1 MLSPQVHCSIPSS
14 RPRALATALL
24 TLGPIAAAAAQ
35 TAAGPIDDCGQLV
48 QGATC
53 VLVEVGG
60 GRYVLTDFYGYR
72 VGDAVRVVGEIDPD
86 CITICADADG
96 CIRGAV
102 LYDPAQFPCGQP
114 LPNLAADICTGV
126 ASGLTF
132 PALGLLLFAPRSWRR
147 KHT

>member
-1 MLSPQVHCSIPSS
+1 MLNPQVRRSTSS
-14 RPRALATALL
+14 LCQRALATALL
-24 TLGPIAAAAAQ
+24 ALAPSTVASAQ
-35 TAAGPIDDCGQLV
+35 TAAGPIDGCGQLV

-132 PALGLLLFAPRSWRR
+132 PALALLLFAPRSWRR
-147 KHT
+147 KPS